1 MSCEHM
7 KWLQPHLY
15 SRKSFRK
22 QMRCNY
28 IPIKIR
34 NTNNIDNSK
43 FSRGCKATGSLML
56 VLVKEYTGKNGFG
69 KQFDIA

>member
-1 MSCEHM
+1 
-7 KWLQPHLY
+7 
-15 SRKSFRK
+15 
-22 QMRCNY
+22 MRCNY

-56 VLVKEYTGKNGFG
+56 VLVKEYIGKNGFG